1 VILVVAAGA
10 SGAEDVCARLEE
22 LGARPTSVLAPSE
35 RRRLVMVT
43 VDDPA
48 KAGHLAERLR
58 DEGHAAVVR
67 PADGPEREA
76 WMRHTQPI
84 IVGDRLTVCFAW
96 SEHDRADSPGV
107 IELGPGGFGNGE
119 HPTTRML
126 LELLIE
132 RLRGGERVL
141 DVGCGS
147 GVLGLGALELGA
159 AHVTAVDLKPEA
171 IAATRR
177 NAALNAMEERVDA
190 TVEPLGTIAGTYDA
204 IVANIGR
211 GAAVELASQL
221 RRLLAPGGWLAVS
234 GISPPQ
240 CSLVAGFL
248 RPLVE
253 VDQRTS
259 GEWAAVVLARSSRG

>member
-1 VILVVAAGA
+1 MLVN
-10 SGAEDVCARLEE
+10 
-22 LGARPTSVLAPSE
+22 
-35 RRRLVMVT
+35 

-48 KAGHLAERLR
+48 VAGRLAELLR
-58 DEGHAAVVR
+58 DEGYAAVAR

-76 WMRHTQPI
+76 WMRHTQPVTI
-84 IVGDRLTVCFAW
+84 GGRLTVCFAW
-96 SEHDRADSPGV
+96 SEHGGDDSLGL
-107 IELGPGGFGNGE
+107 IQLGPGGFGNGE

-126 LELLIE
+126 LEVLIE

-159 AHVTAVDLKPEA
+159 AHVTAIDLKPAA
-171 IAATRR
+171 IAATLR
-177 NAALNAMEERVDA
+177 NAALNAMEQRVDA
-190 TVEPLGTIAGTYDA
+190 GVQPLDTIAGSFDA

-211 GAAVELASQL
+211 GASVELAPQL
-221 RRLLAPGGWLAVS
+221 LRLLAPGGWLAVS

-248 RPLVE
+248 RPLVV

-259 GEWAAVVLARSSRG
+259 GEWAAVVFARPNPG